1 MSPAD
6 DLIAAIYE
14 SAALPELWPTTLDRL
29 AAVVE
34 CDKALMFT
42 TDGARVQRWVCNEAM
57 RPGMEVFLRDRW
69 MERNPQGAHVIT
81 YPEPAFKCDD
91 DLFSPE
97 EIETLPYY
105 REFLRPNG
113 MAWGTGTMIEGGSA
127 DMAIV
132 SIHRPYECGPIERA
146 RMAELTRLRPHLARA
161 TLVSARLANER
172 HAATLSALENLGLP
186 AATLSPAGRLIDAN
200 AVFGTQAG
208 DEMVDLPGRLR
219 FRDREADRLFQTML
233 DTPQATGASF
243 PHRAGEHRP
252 PFIVHVSPI
261 AGHGRD
267 LFAAARWLLILTPP
281 AAGKPVSA
289 RMLAGL
295 FDLTPAESRV
305 VVHLLQGAG
314 VGGAAEGTATTPE
327 TVRHHLK
334 SVFYKTGTH
343 SQGELLA
350 LLHGLRPSP
359 QQ

>member
-1 MSPAD
+1 MPPAD
-6 DLIAAIYE
+6 ELIAAIYE

-57 RPGMEVFLRDRW
+57 RPGLEVFLRERW
-69 MERNPQGAHVIT
+69 MERNPQGAHVIA

-91 DLFSPE
+91 DVFSPE

-132 SIHRPYECGPIERA
+132 SIHRPYERGPIERA

-161 TLVSARLANER
+161 SLISARLSSER
-172 HAATLSALENLGLP
+172 HAVTLSTLESLGLP
-186 AATLSPAGRLIDAN
+186 AATLGANGRLIDAN
-200 AVFGTQAG
+200 AVFEAQAG
-208 DEMVDLPGRLR
+208 ARLVDLPGRLR
-219 FRDREADRLFQTML
+219 FQDRDADRLFQSTL
-233 DTPQATGASF
+233 DAPQMRGGSF
-243 PHRAGEHRP
+243 PHRASNDTP
-252 PFIVHVSPI
+252 PLIVHLSPI

-267 LFAAARWLLILTPP
+267 LFAAAQWLMILTPP
-281 AAGKPVSA
+281 AAGKPVSS
-289 RMLAGL
+289 RMLSGL

-314 VGGAAEGTATTPE
+314 VGGAAESTGTSPD

-334 SVFYKTGTH
+334 SVFHKTGTH

-350 LLHGLRPSP
+350 LLHGLRPP
-359 QQ
+359 AQE